1 MRVHLDESSLQNGPL
16 RVLPAT
22 HAQGILSDD
31 DIQRLAV
38 QIAPVD
44 CLASQGAVLAMRPLL
59 VHASSKSLSENST
72 LEGGLQLAIT

>member
-44 CLASQGAVLAMRPLL
+44 CLASQGAVLAMRPP
-59 VHASSKSLSENST
+59 SSRFFEIIIRKFKACTLST
-72 LEGGLQLAIT
+72 RRL